1 MTRVL
6 GRCWAEISKE
16 GATTAASLRVADS
29 RAHCMPHDMPSNG
42 PLERYEQRGDSQGTS
57 LYDSDSGDEAT
68 AAELFFTTFEE
79 PWRLPRGMDGLF
91 LRPLL
96 EAEDSCMH
104 GGTLIVA
111 FSSGAAHF
119 DFESSLRKLS
129 SSLQN
134 SHRLGGLLVGD
145 SETAWFLRQDEASAD
160 AFDPVVE
167 LVQREIQRLQP
178 ERLLTIG
185 YCRGGYA
192 AVRAGV
198 VLGADSVLAF
208 SPQCFIDPAERKML
222 GLPATYYDCFLNA
235 LKEADAPL
243 DSLSSVLSRT
253 TCARHTSIELHVG
266 AQDVGGV
273 AEMAAFHKEWNSRA
287 ENRGASRVEI
297 SVQTHVGC
305 GHEVPAGLK
314 QSGGLIQLLERWV
327 GSAASA
333 ERPCYGGA
341 TGN

>member
-1 MTRVL
+1 MRSIQ
-6 GRCWAEISKE
+6 W
-16 GATTAASLRVADS
+16 
-29 RAHCMPHDMPSNG
+29 
-42 PLERYEQRGDSQGTS
+42 
-57 LYDSDSGDEAT
+57 
-68 AAELFFTTFEE
+68 
-79 PWRLPRGMDGLF
+79 
-91 LRPLL
+91 
-96 EAEDSCMH
+96 
-104 GGTLIVA
+104 
-111 FSSGAAHF
+111 SSY
-119 DFESSLRKLS
+119 
-129 SSLQN
+129 
-134 SHRLGGLLVGD
+134 
-145 SETAWFLRQDEASAD
+145 
-160 AFDPVVE
+160 
-167 LVQREIQRLQP
+167 VQREIQRLQP

-273 AEMAAFHKEWNSRA
+273 AGRLSSTKSGTLGLRIAAS
-287 ENRGASRVEI
+287 SRVEI

-314 QSGGLIQLLERWV
+314 QSGDSIQLLERWV

-333 ERPCYGGA
+333 ELDYVGGRDRRLIIERRGA
-341 TGN
+341 DEHVLRADHGSRAVAVDEH